1 MQLGYENSS
10 MTSAW
15 LLAWAVWLLANAA
28 TQASVVNIVV
38 RLKMLMSVV

>member
-1 MQLGYENSS
+1 
-10 MTSAW
+10 
-15 LLAWAVWLLANAA
+15 LLANAA